1 MSIGKHTQHDVVSG
15 GVMDE
20 GPLGVDEED
29 VRHPD
34 LFDQAAVEGHA
45 LVRGA
50 GERQTLVLPIVSQVQ
65 GHGEVLCKKWCRIY
79 VVCFGQCVVFPP
91 TLKVHTSAQQ
101 QWRLLC
107 KAWHDWE
114 WLGIQHF
121 DRKWAKTLP
130 EVAQNTTGSGP
141 EHYPNWQC

>member
-65 GHGEVLCKKWCRIY
+65 GHGEVLVESLIKEHRCHRESGSWQENLNVSGDKKFW
-79 VVCFGQCVVFPP
+79 VFFMEINSF
-91 TLKVHTSAQQ
+91 KVLAISTSDMVS
-101 QWRLLC
+101 RLS
-107 KAWHDWE
+107 
-114 WLGIQHF
+114 
-121 DRKWAKTLP
+121 T
-130 EVAQNTTGSGP
+130 
-141 EHYPNWQC
+141 